1 MSVDAVTKYL
11 EKNILPELED
21 QPFSVLYL
29 HAGVEKSE
37 NFPGIS
43 GLRAIYDSIPIAVR
57 ENIEA
62 VYFVHPGL
70 QSRLFLAT
78 FGRFIFAGGIH
89 GKIKY
94 VSRVDYLWEHL
105 RRKEVELPE
114 FVYDHDE
121 YLEYRPMIGYGLE
134 GDDHPRVY
142 AMVERSI
149 FNGKDGGAT
158 ASTTIVNLLF
168 FIKNLLFSPFTT
180 NPRTPSFPNFF
191 DLISFHVSLLLFSTS
206 VFVLSTPHP
215 RRAASQL
222 ELLLALARIVFLPK
236 SSSQPLLSPDFRRR
250 ARVCLC
256 FVLFMGII
264 SLSAA
269 ISIISVCWSS
279 DDFSQLRPR
288 RMVIRKLGFRGLGIG
303 LFYGSEFTTFLMNC

>member
-1 MSVDAVTKYL
+1 MISETELLHKFQVFKVAGRDKCGRKILQVTGKYFPARSVSVDAVTKYL

-43 GLRAIYDSIPIAVR
+43 GLRAIYDAIPVAVR

-142 AMVERSI
+142 GM
-149 FNGKDGGAT
+149 
-158 ASTTIVNLLF
+158 STVD
-168 FIKNLLFSPFTT
+168 SPVIMYST
-180 NPRTPSFPNFF
+180 RC
-191 DLISFHVSLLLFSTS
+191 IS
-206 VFVLSTPHP
+206 
-215 RRAASQL
+215 
-222 ELLLALARIVFLPK
+222 
-236 SSSQPLLSPDFRRR
+236 
-250 ARVCLC
+250 
-256 FVLFMGII
+256 
-264 SLSAA
+264 
-269 ISIISVCWSS
+269 
-279 DDFSQLRPR
+279 
-288 RMVIRKLGFRGLGIG
+288 
-303 LFYGSEFTTFLMNC
+303 